1 VAGHTLPMSH
11 FSHRLTVEYA
21 HTDMAGIV
29 HFSEFFKYME
39 ATEHA
44 FFRSIGMSISM
55 DIDGRHVSW
64 PRVSSSFDFKQPLR
78 FENDFDSALT
88 IEQIGTSSIT
98 YRCDV
103 RMDGELMATGKTTS
117 VCCEVVPEQGLK
129 KIPIP
134 DELRVVFERVLHA

>member
-1 VAGHTLPMSH
+1 MMSH
-11 FSHRLTVEYA
+11 FTHRLTVEYA

-55 DIDGRHVSW
+55 NVDGHHISW
-64 PRVSSSFDFKQPLR
+64 PRVSSSFDYQRPLR
-78 FENDFDSALT
+78 FEDDFDTAIT
-88 IEQIGTSSIT
+88 IEKIGNSSLT

-103 RMDGELMATGKTTS
+103 SRHDLLLATGRTTS
-117 VCCEVVPEQGLK
+117 VCCEVVPGEGLK

-134 DELRVVFERVLHA
+134 DEIRSKFEQVMNRPL